1 MTPLRESQRCE
12 KACHTHHEK
21 CVGADARAQQ
31 LVQLRNEHQQDEGPL
46 TEAARKD
53 MKAQGA
59 SELWQ
64 LGFVELALAT
74 GRAPAREECDGYA
87 YRAPWS
93 KMVGGK
99 AAIKFKAVTL
109 DALLAKADKDRPDF
123 TVAAVD
129 SHFTDLSISLT
140 EDSADAFACETSTR
154 PPARA
159 Q

>member
-1 MTPLRESQRCE
+1 MAGRTIKEIPQGRGHVKGRV
-12 KACHTHHEK
+12 K
-21 CVGADARAQQ
+21 
-31 LVQLRNEHQQDEGPL
+31 DEAPL
-46 TEAARKD
+46 TEAARED

-64 LGFVELALAT
+64 FGFVELALAT
-74 GRAPAREECDGYA
+74 GRAPVCEECDGYA

-154 PPARA
+154 PPAAPEHSEQPCGGCADARWVRLV
-159 Q
+159 

>member
-1 MTPLRESQRCE
+1 MAGRTIKEIPQGRDHVKGRV
-12 KACHTHHEK
+12 K
-21 CVGADARAQQ
+21 
-31 LVQLRNEHQQDEGPL
+31 DEAPL
-46 TEAARKD
+46 TEAARED

-64 LGFVELALAT
+64 FGFVELALAT